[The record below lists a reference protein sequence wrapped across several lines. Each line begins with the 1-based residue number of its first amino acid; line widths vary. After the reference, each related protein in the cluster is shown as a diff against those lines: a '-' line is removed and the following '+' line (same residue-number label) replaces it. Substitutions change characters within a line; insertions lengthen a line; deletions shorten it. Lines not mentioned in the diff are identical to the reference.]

1 LVGRWCWLLYG
12 SFAFRIVALF
22 FGASKKND
30 KNKRETEKRHFL
42 NLQESARKEKTLAPG
57 PSLPN
62 EHHDRSVVARQPTTQ
77 SKERAL
83 PLKTTDTSS
92 MISFLLMVYVV

>member
-1 LVGRWCWLLYG
+1 MYTVHDYWSVVGAGYCMDP
-12 SFAFRIVALF
+12 SHFAFRIVALF

-62 EHHDRSVVARQPTTQ
+62 RSVVA
-77 SKERAL
+77 
-83 PLKTTDTSS
+83 SS
-92 MISFLLMVYVV
+92 NNQQHKAKSEHYL